1 MTEPPLRCT
10 CGRLYRECFDVAV
23 ADPTW
28 DRIAP
33 SADGGV
39 LCAGCMHDRLVAA
52 GLDHYATPGCITS
65 GPMAATPVMESAW
78 RAAVGRDP
86 GLTDADVERAARAI
100 MREICAAWGL
110 ATDEHGGDRI
120 WRHYESAGRAA
131 ISAYLSTGG

>member
-33 SADGGV
+33 RADGGV

-86 GLTDADVERAARAI
+86 GLTDADVERAV
-100 MREICAAWGL
+100 AAYNAVWQSWGPMPL
-110 ATDEHGGDRI
+110 DASTVDECRRG
-120 WRHYESAGRAA
+120 AMRAA
-131 ISAYLSTGG
+131 ISAYLMEAGG